1 MRDTG
6 STEWS
11 TGWGWDILPGWR
23 PVLLLHL
30 PGWGPVLLLHLPGWR
45 PVLLL
50 QPQGDLVLLTAEVRD
65 PCGRDALLI
74 LTGHGETSQGS
85 HYNSLR

>member
-23 PVLLLHL
+23 
-30 PGWGPVLLLHLPGWR
+30 PVLLLHLPGWR